1 MIIIII
7 PQKKIVTSRHSKYS
21 NQVYTITYALPLCA
35 HPSPR
40 LPPTPQQGHHRS
52 LQDILVT
59 LAHLPAAFPGMFIPI
74 SLYTLPILTFTED
87 ILLYFLSLC
96 KIALFSTNFLGCDS
110 KLHSKHHHQYF
121 RVYCGTNESLS
132 LSLSLSLCSSLLA
145 VCLFQVIPR
154 KLYIASLYLAL
165 PMTVMTKWEVRFVFF
180 FCLYI
185 PNYSEPSRERERE
198 RGQHLHSLPHC
209 HSQNVL
215 PQIFQ
220 CFSFDISLSLS
231 LSLSLLSSF
240 TSPSSLF
247 HPIPLS
253 FRILTYIHAE

>member
-1 MIIIII
+1 MMMMIMMMMIIIIIIMIIIII

-87 ILLYFLSLC
+87 ILLYFLSVC

-132 LSLSLSLCSSLLA
+132 LSLFISIGCLS
-145 VCLFQVIPR
+145 IPGDSN
-154 KLYIASLYLAL
+154 KILY
-165 PMTVMTKWEVRFVFF
+165 
-180 FCLYI
+180 C
-185 PNYSEPSRERERE
+185 
-198 RGQHLHSLPHC
+198 
-209 HSQNVL
+209 
-215 PQIFQ
+215 
-220 CFSFDISLSLS
+220 IS
-231 LSLSLLSSF
+231 LSSF
-240 TSPSSLF
+240 TDDRHDQMGGEICVFFL
-247 HPIPLS
+247 PLY
-253 FRILTYIHAE
+253 T